1 MLSLLKRKGSKKKQ
15 KTVIIFD
22 YLPVLF

>member
-1 MLSLLKRKGSKKKQ
+1 MLSLLKRKGSKKK